1 VSIAHAAYCR
11 GEMSSPLDDPQD
23 VEATQL
29 YPEIQYTTVDEYLN
43 TLL

>member
-1 VSIAHAAYCR
+1 
-11 GEMSSPLDDPQD
+11 MSSPLDDPQD